1 MMAPTQT
8 SNNSSL
14 RDALY
19 ELSIEQHVPDAAL
32 LDDIVRRYPQ
42 YAAELTEFAIALAVD
57 ALHDVATESAVPDT
71 DEAPITVTPAVSRAM
86 SRFQNRLH
94 AIARRG
100 VPSLE
105 HQSAVAPTSAPVNPF
120 EALSQ
125 NEFRDLASRL
135 DVTPVFIMKLRDRQI
150 DPNTIPG
157 GFHQRAAD
165 EIEVSINVVSAH
177 LAGPQTTTSMGQQFY
192 RADEKPSVPKQQSFA
207 EAVRSSGLSEA
218 QQRRLLNLE

>member
-1 MMAPTQT
+1 MPQILKASPPPLREAFYAL
-8 SNNSSL
+8 SL
-14 RDALY
+14 
-19 ELSIEQHVPDAAL
+19 EQRVPDAAL
-32 LDDIVRRYPQ
+32 LDDVVRRYPQ

-57 ALHDVATESAVPDT
+57 ALHDAATESAVSDS
-71 DEAPITVTPAVSRAM
+71 DEAPMTVTPAVSRAM

-105 HQSAVAPTSAPVNPF
+105 HQSAAAPTSALINPF

-135 DVTPVFIMKLRDRQI
+135 DVNPVFIMKLRDRHI
-150 DPNTIPG
+150 APDDIPS
-157 GFHQRAAD
+157 GFRRQVAE
-165 EIEVSINVVSAH
+165 EIEVPIEVVNAH
-177 LAGPQTTTSMGQQFY
+177 LAGPQTTTSTGEQFY
-192 RADEKPSVPKQQSFA
+192 KADEKPSVPKQQSFA